1 MSVRGTDKLCRQLND
16 SAKAMQDSLV
26 KGISNATKMVQA
38 NAKMLASTETGN
50 LKNRIFAK
58 TEKIGTGARGVV
70 YTNEEYG
77 PYVELGT
84 GPKGAQEHSGIS
96 PNVTPSYVN
105 SPWWIHESQIDIDLA
120 EKYNWFSIDT
130 KDGKFYQCTGQPAQP
145 FLYPAF
151 ANNKEKIEHLIKLE
165 TMNGAKNAI

>member
-1 MSVRGTDKLCRQLND
+1 M
-16 SAKAMQDSLV
+16 
-26 KGISNATKMVQA
+26 
-38 NAKMLASTETGN
+38 
-50 LKNRIFAK
+50 
-58 TEKIGTGARGVV
+58 
-70 YTNEEYG
+70 
-77 PYVELGT
+77 ELGT

-130 KDGKFYQCTGQPAQP
+130 KDGKFYQITGQPAQP

-151 ANNKEKIEHLIKLE
+151 ANNKEKIDHLIKLE

>member
-38 NAKMLASTETGN
+38 NAKMLAPTETGN

-77 PYVELGT
+77 PCCFSFL
-84 GPKGAQEHSGIS
+84 
-96 PNVTPSYVN
+96 
-105 SPWWIHESQIDIDLA
+105 DIDVTELDVKA
-120 EKYNWFSIDT
+120 KS
-130 KDGKFYQCTGQPAQP
+130 
-145 FLYPAF
+145 
-151 ANNKEKIEHLIKLE
+151 
-165 TMNGAKNAI
+165 MNG